1 MRACLRTKG
10 TVLIIAAVAAVLLL
24 STSALGQCSMCR
36 AALAGS
42 NNAFF
47 IRNFNI
53 GVLVLLVPPV
63 TIFCSIFVVLKRYKA
78 ADADESTVV
87 SPESGVSEDR
97 ELETPDS

>member
-1 MRACLRTKG
+1 MRVSLYRL
-10 TVLIIAAVAAVLLL
+10 VLLSVAVAIAVLLIGP
-24 STSALGQCSMCR
+24 TASAQCSMCR

-63 TIFCSIFVVLKRYKA
+63 TMFCSIFVVLKRYHREDQRPDDSGEEEK
-78 ADADESTVV
+78 DA
-87 SPESGVSEDR
+87 
-97 ELETPDS
+97 

>member
-1 MRACLRTKG
+1 MRIALNVASKLKLLLPALAALA
-10 TVLIIAAVAAVLLL
+10 VLLLL

-36 AALAGS
+36 ASLAGS

-63 TIFCSIFVVLKRYKA
+63 TIFCTIFVALKRYKA
-78 ADADESTVV
+78 ADDE
-87 SPESGVSEDR
+87 
-97 ELETPDS
+97 ETEKDS

>member
-1 MRACLRTKG
+1 MRTGFRSRLVWSTLAS
-10 TVLIIAAVAAVLLL
+10 IALLL
-24 STSALGQCSMCR
+24 VLSGSALGQCSMCR

-63 TIFCSIFVVLKRYKA
+63 SIFCSIFVVLKRHNRNHDDKSLHEE
-78 ADADESTVV
+78 DAE
-87 SPESGVSEDR
+87 PK
-97 ELETPDS
+97 